1 LGKCVYDV
9 IGKREES
16 LMRPKDILFQKWRLK
31 SGSSEN
37 SNPYLLLEELI
48 LKL

>member
-9 IGKREES
+9 TGKREES
-16 LMRPKDILFQKWRLK
+16 LISDEAKDILFQKWRLK

-37 SNPYLLLEELI
+37 KNSY
-48 LKL
+48 